1 MKKHTH
7 LSELA
12 EQNPAL
18 LTFCDRG
25 QGLLRFLAIIM
36 PGVVFEFMKNDSE
49 WVGGGV
55 CKSTSVPE
63 NKQCHPD

>member
-1 MKKHTH
+1 MKKNTH

-18 LTFCDRG
+18 LAFYNRG
-25 QGLLRFLAIIM
+25 QGLLRFPAIVM
-36 PGVVFEFMKNDSE
+36 PGVVSEFMKNDSE
-49 WVGGGV
+49 GV
-55 CKSTSVPE
+55 EEVFKSTSVPE